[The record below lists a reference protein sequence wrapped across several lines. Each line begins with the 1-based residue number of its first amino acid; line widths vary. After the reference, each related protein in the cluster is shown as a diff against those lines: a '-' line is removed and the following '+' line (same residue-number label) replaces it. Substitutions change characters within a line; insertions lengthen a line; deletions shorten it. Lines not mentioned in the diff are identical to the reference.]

1 VANELGKVLVF
12 LETSS
17 RSSPVG
23 VLFSVEKK
31 DGKEVLGLKASLPSS
46 GGFWPS
52 LGGAFPSFAEV
63 VRSEGF
69 VKVQISPAER
79 RELSF
84 LLAVR
89 LAASE
94 EVRVTMD
101 CSVLEKEPLGKDR
114 LLNLQSKGHLA
125 RLPSARG
132 TPGSARKPLPHLKLQ
147 TWRNFL
153 VSLVGWV
160 VGSLLGRSS
169 GFGLGLRP
177 NLRFKSFR
185 LGLVLAKLKAKKWI
199 EDTGQGHPL
208 DSEGGFEFSV
218 GCGSTSGLQQPEA
231 TKTIDLG
238 GGLSATTGARL
249 SAPTSARLS
258 APTSSGLSILTRA
271 EFSFLSEDASPC
283 LMAVDQPG
291 SEGFANLS
299 GPISSDPVSVSAPPG
314 VVFPVFSSPCSA
326 FSGSVANASSSKE
339 QLLGQSRRT

>member
-31 DGKEVLGLKASLPSS
+31 DGKDVLGLKASLPSS
-46 GGFWPS
+46 GGFWAS

-79 RELSF
+79 RELNF

-160 VGSLLGRSS
+160 A
-169 GFGLGLRP
+169 
-177 NLRFKSFR
+177 R
-185 LGLVLAKLKAKKWI
+185 LGLGWVLDPI
-199 EDTGQGHPL
+199 S
-208 DSEGGFEFSV
+208 DSKVSV
-218 GCGSTSGLQQPEA
+218 WAWFWQSSKQKSGLRIRVKG
-231 TKTIDLG
+231 TLW
-238 GGLSATTGARL
+238 
-249 SAPTSARLS
+249 
-258 APTSSGLSILTRA
+258 ILK
-271 EFSFLSEDASPC
+271 
-283 LMAVDQPG
+283 
-291 SEGFANLS
+291 
-299 GPISSDPVSVSAPPG
+299 G
-314 VVFPVFSSPCSA
+314 VLSSPWVV
-326 FSGSVANASSSKE
+326 G
-339 QLLGQSRRT
+339 LLRVFNSRRRQRQSTWVAGCLLRPVLGCLLRPVLGCLLRLVLGCLF